1 MFTKILYILTVV
13 LLILS
18 LSKDK
23 KKTKMALKKATKAF
37 ENILPQFLAILI
49 IIGLMLSVLS
59 PKVISSLMGQ
69 QSGWIG
75 VVASGVIGSITLMIA
90 FVTFPVAQIL
100 LKNGSK
106 FSNVL
111 IFIGAWSTT
120 KIPLL
125 LFEGSALGWK
135 FTGLRFVINIFGI
148 ALIAYA
154 TEKLLSNKEKEKIY
168 ANAS

>member
-75 VVASGVIGSITLMIA
+75 VVASGVIGSITLMPA
-90 FVTFPVAQIL
+90 FVAFPLAEALLNSGAGVMQIAMFVSTLMMVGIVTIPLESTYFGKKAAIVRNALAFIFSFIVA
-100 LKNGSK
+100 
-106 FSNVL
+106 
-111 IFIGAWSTT
+111 IFIGG
-120 KIPLL
+120 LL
-125 LFEGSALGWK
+125 
-135 FTGLRFVINIFGI
+135 
-148 ALIAYA
+148 
-154 TEKLLSNKEKEKIY
+154 
-168 ANAS
+168 

>member
-75 VVASGVIGSITLMIA
+75 VIASGVIGSITLMPA
-90 FVTFPVAQIL
+90 FVAFPLAEALLNSGAGVMQIAMFVSTLMMVGIVTIPLESTYFGKKAAIVRNALAFIFSFIVA
-100 LKNGSK
+100 
-106 FSNVL
+106 
-111 IFIGAWSTT
+111 IFIGG
-120 KIPLL
+120 LL
-125 LFEGSALGWK
+125 
-135 FTGLRFVINIFGI
+135 
-148 ALIAYA
+148 
-154 TEKLLSNKEKEKIY
+154 
-168 ANAS
+168 

>member
-13 LLILS
+13 LLVLS

-75 VVASGVIGSITLMIA
+75 VVASGVIGSITLMPA
-90 FVTFPVAQIL
+90 FVAFPLAEALLNSGAGVMQIAMFVSTLMMVGIVTIPLESTYFGKKAAIVRNALAFIFSFIVA
-100 LKNGSK
+100 
-106 FSNVL
+106 
-111 IFIGAWSTT
+111 IFIGG
-120 KIPLL
+120 LL
-125 LFEGSALGWK
+125 
-135 FTGLRFVINIFGI
+135 
-148 ALIAYA
+148 
-154 TEKLLSNKEKEKIY
+154 
-168 ANAS
+168 